1 MKEPRLAVCPFCRK
15 EHGVDVDRCPAT
27 GESIPAVYRMH
38 GTVLIDKYEVIRP
51 IGEGGMGIVYEGQ
64 HRSIGRKVA
73 IKFLFPYIKADAE
86 VIARFQ
92 NEAKVAASI
101 AHKNIRDILDMDAT
115 PDGTPFIVM
124 EYLEGMSLGKIVKM
138 KGRIP
143 PPTAVKIALQI
154 LSALHGVHSKSI
166 VHRDLKPE
174 NIFITQQAGGEEI
187 VKIVDFGISH
197 LCRPIEGEALVTTKD
212 DAIVGTPKYLSPEQA
227 ASEKVDE
234 RADLYAVGT
243 LLYEMVTGRH
253 PFVETN
259 YNKIIVAILT
269 RDPEPPGKFVQGLA
283 PELEGVIL
291 KALKKEPYNRFQ
303 SAAEFTREL
312 RRLMAEGTV
321 EDIPPVAAPDGAGLQ
336 EPTAS
341 PQATGHVPL
350 ATSAPPSAL
359 SPSVG
364 RRRLWRQAA
373 AAVLVLLIIA
383 LSAAVYRAVQ
393 VSKPGPGTG
402 ARAPSIDGTTTASDA
417 AEDAAATWR
426 VTLPGLPE
434 GAAVYVDGV
443 MHPESPLLLEPAEAP
458 RRVRIEAD
466 GYEPWEETVA
476 VHADVTLEVE
486 MKPLKVRDATGKPS
500 GKVKDV
506 PTGHKSKLQIDVDY
520 PGTGMNP

>member
-15 EHGVDVDRCPAT
+15 EHGVDVERCPST

-124 EYLEGMSLGKIVKM
+124 EYLEGMSLGRIIKTKGKIT
-138 KGRIP
+138 
-143 PPTAVKIALQI
+143 PPTAVKIALQV

-197 LCRPIEGEALVTTKD
+197 LSRPIEGEALVTTKD

-227 ASEKVDE
+227 GSEKVDE

-253 PFVETN
+253 PFEETS

-269 RDPEPPGKFVQGLA
+269 RDPDPPGKFAQGLS

-312 RRLMAEGTV
+312 RRLMTEGTV
-321 EDIPPVAAPDGAGLQ
+321 EDIPPVAAPDGPGAG
-336 EPTAS
+336 EPAAP
-341 PQATGHVPL
+341 PQAPGHIPL
-350 ATSAPPSAL
+350 ATSASPSAF
-359 SPSVG
+359 SPPGG

-373 AAVLVLLIIA
+373 AAVLVLLILA
-383 LSAAVYRAVQ
+383 LTATVYRAVQ
-393 VSKPGPGTG
+393 VSRTGSGPAAHG
-402 ARAPSIDGTTTASDA
+402 PST
-417 AEDAAATWR
+417 DAAATAPEAPETAAAPWS
-426 VTLPGLPE
+426 VTFLGLP
-434 GAAVYVDGV
+434 ADASVYVDGV

-466 GYEPWEETVA
+466 GYEAWEETVA
-476 VHADVTLEVE
+476 VHADVTLEVS
-486 MKPLKVRDATGKPS
+486 MKPLKGKDATGKTS

-506 PTGHKSKLQIDVDY
+506 PTGQKSKLQIDVDY
-520 PGTGMNP
+520 PGMNP